1 MTTTITIRDG
11 RPADAP
17 QAAAILL
24 ERFEFRKTRTEEYVA
39 EKIRKEETL
48 IAEVDGTVAGVLTYR
63 DKFRGNNIYI
73 EEIAVDRDHRRNG
86 VGTALIEELAERGKD
101 YYRMAIMLE
110 SEQSN
115 RDAHCFFESC
125 GFTHKGAVE
134 DFTKIQEPMVVYKRD
149 I

>member
-1 MTTTITIRDG
+1 MTPPITVRDG
-11 RPADAP
+11 LPQDAP

-24 ERFEFRKTRTEEYVA
+24 ERFDFRKTRAEDYVA
-39 EKIRKEETL
+39 EKIRKDEAL
-48 IAEVDGTVAGVLTYR
+48 LAEADGAVAGVLTYR
-63 DKFRGNNIYI
+63 DRFRGNNIYI
-73 EEIAVDRDHRRNG
+73 EEIAVDRRRRRQG
-86 VGTALIEELAERGKD
+86 IGTALVNELIQRGAD
-101 YYRMAIMLE
+101 YYRMAILLE

-115 RDAHCFFESC
+115 KDAHGFFESC